1 MPPQL
6 MVTGRGL
13 PFGRSLTY
21 RFAMSS
27 FWSALA
33 FADVELPA
41 PLTWGVVKGLQLR
54 NIRYWARQPGA
65 YNSDGTLTIGYC
77 YPNLN
82 ITEVSLI
89 RVQHLGKN

>member
-1 MPPQL
+1 MPTHSVYITNL
-6 MVTGRGL
+6 HELTGRAI

-27 FWSALA
+27 FWGALA

-65 YNSDGTLTIGYC
+65 YYPDRTLTIGYC
-77 YPNLN
+77 YPNHN
-82 ITEVSLI
+82 MTEVS
-89 RVQHLGKN
+89 V